1 MSMKVV
7 KGSNGETELQT
18 PEHMPVGPAR
28 IAGVSDRERLAWAMR
43 TIDIVL
49 MRVCVLE
56 EQVGSLQMAAPR
68 GIPKP

>member
-1 MSMKVV
+1 MKVV

-28 IAGVSDRERLAWAMR
+28 IAGVSDKERLAWAMR
-43 TIDIVL
+43 TIDLVL
-49 MRVCVLE
+49 LRVGVLE
-56 EQVGSLQMAAPR
+56 DQMASVQVALPR